1 MNLVN
6 VRNEAKP
13 SRVQG
18 QWLAG
23 LGFVLFSRVVNT
35 GSNILVFLFSTTM
48 YFFMTNLDRIILKSN
63 DI

>member
-23 LGFVLFSRVVNT
+23 GFILISRVLNFDFNT
-35 GSNILVFLFSTTM
+35 ATIF
-48 YFFMTNLDRIILKSN
+48 
-63 DI
+63 